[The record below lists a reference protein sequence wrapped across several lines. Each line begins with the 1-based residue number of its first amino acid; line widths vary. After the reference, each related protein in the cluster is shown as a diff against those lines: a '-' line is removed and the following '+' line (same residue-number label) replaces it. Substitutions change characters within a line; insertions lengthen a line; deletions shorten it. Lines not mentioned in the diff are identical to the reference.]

1 MLSRK
6 RILLIIGGGIAA
18 YKCLSLVRLLRDSG
32 ADVSCVATKA
42 AEQFVTPLSLAA
54 LSESQVHQELFNPLE
69 EAKMGHI
76 ELSRSADL
84 LVVAPATADI
94 LAKMAGGLADDLAST
109 ILLAT
114 DKPVLAAPAMN
125 VRMWLNP
132 ATRRNVAT
140 LESDGITMIGP
151 ETGPMACGETG
162 PGRMAEPDVIVD
174 AIRRAF
180 ATGRLANKHIVVTSG
195 PTREPIDPVRY
206 IANKSSGKQ
215 GTAIAQALLRRGAKV
230 TFVTGP
236 ASVEPPA
243 EACVV
248 RVESAREMLDAV
260 QGALPAEAAI
270 FAAAVVD
277 WRVRSVSGSKIK
289 KQKNQRAPSLELV
302 ENPDILATIA
312 KMKAGRP
319 RLVVGFAAETD
330 NVEENARG
338 KLLSKGCDWIVANCV
353 TPESGVFG
361 GDENKVALFTAAA
374 SESWPRLSKDE
385 IGSKLAD
392 RICAELA
399 E

>member
-1 MLSRK
+1 MPSGK

-32 ADVSCVATKA
+32 AGVSCVLTKA

-54 LSESQVHQELFNPLE
+54 LSESQVHHELFNPLE

-132 ATRRNVAT
+132 ATQRNVAM
-140 LESDGITMIGP
+140 LRSDGIAMIGP
-151 ETGPMACGETG
+151 ETGAMACGETG
-162 PGRMAEPDVIVD
+162 IGRMAEPASIFE
-174 AIRRAF
+174 AIKRAF
-180 ATGRLANKHIVVTSG
+180 ATRQLAGKHIVVTSG

-206 IANKSSGKQ
+206 IANRSSGKQ
-215 GTAIAQALLRRGAKV
+215 GTAIADALLRRGARV
-230 TFVTGP
+230 TFITGP
-236 ASVEPPA
+236 AAVEPPT

-248 RVESAREMLDAV
+248 RVESASEMLKAV
-260 QGALPAEAAI
+260 QDALPADAAI
-270 FAAAVVD
+270 FAAAVAD
-277 WRVRSVSGSKIK
+277 WGVRSFSGSKIK
-289 KQKNQRAPSLELV
+289 KQKGRTVPSLELV

-312 KMKAGRP
+312 NMEESRP
-319 RLVVGFAAETD
+319 GLVVGFAAETD
-330 NVEENARG
+330 NVEENARS
-338 KLLSKGCDWIVANCV
+338 KLISKGCDWIVANCV

-361 GDENKVALFTAAA
+361 GDENKVSLFTAGA
-374 SESWPRLSKDE
+374 SEAWPRLSKDE

-392 RICAELA
+392 RICAEFG

>member
-1 MLSRK
+1 MPSGK

-32 ADVSCVATKA
+32 VGVSCVLTKA

-132 ATRRNVAT
+132 ATQRNVAM
-140 LESDGITMIGP
+140 LRSDGIAMIGP
-151 ETGPMACGETG
+151 ETGAMACGETG
-162 PGRMAEPDVIVD
+162 IGRMAEPASIFE
-174 AIRRAF
+174 AIKRAF
-180 ATGRLANKHIVVTSG
+180 ATRQLADKHIVVTSG

-206 IANKSSGKQ
+206 IANRSSGKQ
-215 GTAIAQALLRRGAKV
+215 GTAIADALLRRGARV
-230 TFVTGP
+230 TFITGP
-236 ASVEPPA
+236 TAVEPPA

-248 RVESAREMLDAV
+248 HVESASEMLKAV
-260 QGALPAEAAI
+260 QDALPADAAI
-270 FAAAVVD
+270 FAAAVAD
-277 WRVRSVSGSKIK
+277 WGVRSFSGSKIK
-289 KQKNQRAPSLELV
+289 KQKGRTVPSLELV

-312 KMKAGRP
+312 KMEEGRP
-319 RLVVGFAAETD
+319 ELVVGFAAETD
-330 NVEENARG
+330 NVEVNARS
-338 KLLSKGCDWIVANCV
+338 KLISKGCDWIVANCV

-361 GDENKVALFTAAA
+361 GDENKVTLFTADS
-374 SESWPRLSKDE
+374 SEAWPRLSKDE

-392 RICAELA
+392 RICAELG

>member
-1 MLSRK
+1 MPSGK

-32 ADVSCVATKA
+32 AGVSCVLTKA

-54 LSESQVHQELFNPLE
+54 LSESQVHHELFNPLE

-114 DKPVLAAPAMN
+114 DKPVLAVPAMN

-132 ATRRNVAT
+132 ATQRNVAM
-140 LESDGITMIGP
+140 LRSDGIRMIGP
-151 ETGPMACGETG
+151 ELGAMACGETG
-162 PGRMAEPDVIVD
+162 VGRMAEPAAIVE
-174 AIRRAF
+174 AIKRAF
-180 ATGRLANKHIVVTSG
+180 ATGQLANKHIVVTSG

-206 IANKSSGKQ
+206 IANRSSGKQ
-215 GTAIAQALLRRGAKV
+215 GTAIADALLQRGAKV
-230 TFVTGP
+230 TFITGP

-243 EACVV
+243 EASVV
-248 RVESAREMLDAV
+248 RVESAGEMLDAV
-260 QGALPAEAAI
+260 QDALPADAAI

-277 WRVRSVSGSKIK
+277 WRVRSFSGSKIK
-289 KQKNQRAPSLELV
+289 KRKGQIAPSLELA
-302 ENPDILATIA
+302 ENPDILATVA
-312 KMKAGRP
+312 KMKEGRP
-319 RLVVGFAAETD
+319 ELVVGFAAETD

-353 TPESGVFG
+353 APESGVFG
-361 GDENKVALFTAAA
+361 GDENTVALFTADA
-374 SESWPRLSKDE
+374 SESWPRMSKDE

-392 RICAELA
+392 RICAELVD
-399 E
+399 

>member
-1 MLSRK
+1 MPSGK

-18 YKCLSLVRLLRDSG
+18 YKCLNVVRSLRDSG
-32 ADVSCVATKA
+32 ARVSCVLTKA

-54 LSESQVHQELFNPLE
+54 LSESQVHQELFSPLE

-94 LAKMAGGLADDLAST
+94 LAKMAGGFADDLAST

-114 DKPVLAAPAMN
+114 DKPVLVAPAMN

-132 ATRRNVAT
+132 ATQRNVAM
-140 LESDGITMIGP
+140 LRSDGIRMIGP
-151 ETGPMACGETG
+151 ELGAMACGETG
-162 PGRMAEPDVIVD
+162 VGRMAEPAAIVE
-174 AIRRAF
+174 AIKRAF
-180 ATGRLANKHIVVTSG
+180 ATRQLANKHIVVTSG

-206 IANKSSGKQ
+206 IANRSSGKQ
-215 GTAIAQALLRRGAKV
+215 GTAIADALLQRGAKV
-230 TFVTGP
+230 TFITGP

-243 EACVV
+243 EASVV
-248 RVESAREMLDAV
+248 RVESAGEMLDAV
-260 QGALPAEAAI
+260 QDALPADAAI

-277 WRVRSVSGSKIK
+277 WRVRSFSGSKIK
-289 KQKNQRAPSLELV
+289 KRKGWIAPSLELV
-302 ENPDILATIA
+302 ENPDILATVA

-319 RLVVGFAAETD
+319 ELVVGFAAETD
-330 NVEENARG
+330 NVEENARS

-361 GDENKVALFTAAA
+361 GDENTVALFTADA
-374 SESWPRLSKDE
+374 SESWPRMSKDE

-392 RICAELA
+392 RICAELVD
-399 E
+399 

>member
-1 MLSRK
+1 MLSGK

-18 YKCLSLVRLLRDSG
+18 YKCLNLVRMLRDSG
-32 ADVSCVATKA
+32 ADVSCVTTEA
-42 AEQFVTPLSLAA
+42 AEQFVTRLSVAA

-94 LAKMAGGLADDLAST
+94 LAKMAAGLADDLAST

-132 ATRRNVAT
+132 ATQRNVEM
-140 LESDGITMIGP
+140 LRSDGITMIGP

-162 PGRMAEPDVIVD
+162 PGRMAEPAMIVD
-174 AIRRAF
+174 AIKRAF
-180 ATGRLANKHIVVTSG
+180 ATGQLANKHFVVTSG

-206 IANKSSGKQ
+206 IANRSSGKQ
-215 GTAIAQALLRRGAKV
+215 GTAIARALLQHGAKV

-243 EACVV
+243 DACVV
-248 RVESAREMLDAV
+248 RVESAREMLAAV
-260 QGALPAEAAI
+260 QGALPADAAI

-277 WRVRSVSGSKIK
+277 WRVGSFSGSKIK
-289 KQKNQRAPSLELV
+289 KQKGRSAPRLELV

-319 RLVVGFAAETD
+319 GLVVGFAAETD
-330 NVEENARG
+330 DVEKNARS

-361 GDENKVALFTAAA
+361 GDENTVTLFTAGT
-374 SESWPRLSKDE
+374 SESWPRLSKAE

-392 RICAELA
+392 RICAEFA

>member
-1 MLSRK
+1 MPSGK

-32 ADVSCVATKA
+32 VGVSCVLTKA
-42 AEQFVTPLSLAA
+42 AEQFVTPLSVAA

-132 ATRRNVAT
+132 ATKRNVAM
-140 LESDGITMIGP
+140 LRSDGITMIGP
-151 ETGPMACGETG
+151 ENGAMACGETG
-162 PGRMAEPDVIVD
+162 IGRMAEPASIFE
-174 AIRRAF
+174 AIKRAF
-180 ATGRLANKHIVVTSG
+180 ATRQLADKHIVVTSG

-206 IANKSSGKQ
+206 IANRSSGKQ
-215 GTAIAQALLRRGAKV
+215 GTAIAEALLRRGARV
-230 TFVTGP
+230 TFITGP
-236 ASVEPPA
+236 TSVEPPA

-248 RVESAREMLDAV
+248 HVESASEMQKVV
-260 QGALPAEAAI
+260 QDALPADAAI
-270 FAAAVVD
+270 FAAAVAD
-277 WRVRSVSGSKIK
+277 WGVRSFSGSKIK
-289 KQKNQRAPSLELV
+289 KQKGRTVPSLELV

-312 KMKAGRP
+312 KMEEGRP
-319 RLVVGFAAETD
+319 ELVVGFAAETD
-330 NVEENARG
+330 NVEVNARS
-338 KLLSKGCDWIVANCV
+338 KLISKGCDWIVANCV

-361 GDENKVALFTAAA
+361 GDENKVTLFTADS
-374 SESWPRLSKDE
+374 SEAWPQLSKDE

-392 RICAELA
+392 RICAELG

>member
-109 ILLAT
+109 LLLAT

-162 PGRMAEPDVIVD
+162 PGRMAEPDAIVD

-215 GTAIAQALLRRGAKV
+215 GTAIAQALVRRGAKV

-312 KMKAGRP
+312 KMEAGRP

-330 NVEENARG
+330 NVEENARS

>member
-1 MLSRK
+1 MPSGK

-32 ADVSCVATKA
+32 AGVSCVLTKA

-54 LSESQVHQELFNPLE
+54 LSESQVHHELFNPLE

-132 ATRRNVAT
+132 ATQRNVAM
-140 LESDGITMIGP
+140 LRSDGIAMIGP
-151 ETGPMACGETG
+151 ETGAMACGETG
-162 PGRMAEPDVIVD
+162 IGRMAEPASIFE
-174 AIRRAF
+174 AIKRAF
-180 ATGRLANKHIVVTSG
+180 ATRQLAGKHIVVTSG

-206 IANKSSGKQ
+206 IANRSSGKQ
-215 GTAIAQALLRRGAKV
+215 GTAIADALLRRGARV
-230 TFVTGP
+230 TFITGP
-236 ASVEPPA
+236 AAVEPPP
-243 EACVV
+243 EAGVV
-248 RVESAREMLDAV
+248 RVESASEMLKAV
-260 QGALPAEAAI
+260 QDALPADAAI
-270 FAAAVVD
+270 FAAAVAD
-277 WRVRSVSGSKIK
+277 WGVRSFSGSKIK
-289 KQKNQRAPSLELV
+289 KQKGRTVPSLELV

-312 KMKAGRP
+312 NMEESRP
-319 RLVVGFAAETD
+319 GLVVGFAAETD
-330 NVEENARG
+330 NVEENARS
-338 KLLSKGCDWIVANCV
+338 KLISKGCDWIVANCV

-361 GDENKVALFTAAA
+361 GDENKVSLFTADA
-374 SESWPRLSKDE
+374 SEAWPRLSKDE

-392 RICAELA
+392 RICAELG

>member
-32 ADVSCVATKA
+32 ADVSCVTTEA

-54 LSESQVHQELFNPLE
+54 LSESRVHQELFNPLE

-132 ATRRNVAT
+132 ATQRNVAT

-162 PGRMAEPDVIVD
+162 PGRMAEPAAIID
-174 AIRRAF
+174 AIKRAF

-206 IANKSSGKQ
+206 IANRSSGKQ
-215 GTAIAQALLRRGAKV
+215 GTAIAHALLQRGAKV

-243 EACVV
+243 DACVV

-260 QGALPAEAAI
+260 QGALPADAAI

-289 KQKNQRAPSLELV
+289 KQKSQRAPSLELV
-302 ENPDILATIA
+302 ENPDILGTIA

-319 RLVVGFAAETD
+319 GLVVGFAAETD
-330 NVEENARG
+330 NVEENARS

-353 TPESGVFG
+353 APGSGVFG
-361 GDENKVALFTAAA
+361 ADENTATLFTADA

-399 E
+399 G

>member
-1 MLSRK
+1 MPSGK

-18 YKCLSLVRLLRDSG
+18 YKCLNVVRSLRDSG
-32 ADVSCVATKA
+32 ARVSCVLTKA

-54 LSESQVHQELFNPLE
+54 LSESQVHQELFSPLE

-94 LAKMAGGLADDLAST
+94 LAKMAGGFADDLAST

-114 DKPVLAAPAMN
+114 DKPVLVAPAMN

-132 ATRRNVAT
+132 ATQRNVAM
-140 LESDGITMIGP
+140 LRSDGIRMIGP
-151 ETGPMACGETG
+151 ELGAMACGETG
-162 PGRMAEPDVIVD
+162 VGRMAEPAAIVE
-174 AIRRAF
+174 AIKRAF
-180 ATGRLANKHIVVTSG
+180 ATGQLANKHIVVTSG

-206 IANKSSGKQ
+206 IANRSSGKQ
-215 GTAIAQALLRRGAKV
+215 GTAIADALLQRGAKV
-230 TFVTGP
+230 TFITGP

-243 EACVV
+243 EASVV
-248 RVESAREMLDAV
+248 RVESAGEMLDAV
-260 QGALPAEAAI
+260 QDALPADAAI

-277 WRVRSVSGSKIK
+277 WRVRSFSGSKIK
-289 KQKNQRAPSLELV
+289 KRKGRIAPSLELV
-302 ENPDILATIA
+302 ENPDILATVA

-319 RLVVGFAAETD
+319 ELVVGFAAETD
-330 NVEENARG
+330 NVEENARS

-361 GDENKVALFTAAA
+361 GDENTVALFTADA
-374 SESWPRLSKDE
+374 SESWPRMSKDE

-392 RICAELA
+392 RICAELVD
-399 E
+399 

>member
-1 MLSRK
+1 MPSGK

-32 ADVSCVATKA
+32 VGVSCVLTKA
-42 AEQFVTPLSLAA
+42 AEQFVTPLSVAA

-132 ATRRNVAT
+132 ATKRNVAM
-140 LESDGITMIGP
+140 LRSDGITMIGP
-151 ETGPMACGETG
+151 ENGAMACGETG
-162 PGRMAEPDVIVD
+162 IGRMAEPASIFE
-174 AIRRAF
+174 AIKRAF
-180 ATGRLANKHIVVTSG
+180 ATRQLADKHIVVTSG

-206 IANKSSGKQ
+206 IANRSSGKQ
-215 GTAIAQALLRRGAKV
+215 GTAIAEALLRRGTRV
-230 TFVTGP
+230 TFITGP
-236 ASVEPPA
+236 TSVEPPA

-248 RVESAREMLDAV
+248 HVESASEMLKAV
-260 QGALPAEAAI
+260 QDALPADAAI
-270 FAAAVVD
+270 FAAAVAD
-277 WRVRSVSGSKIK
+277 WGVRSFSGSKIK
-289 KQKNQRAPSLELV
+289 KQKGRTVPSLELV

-312 KMKAGRP
+312 KMEEGRP
-319 RLVVGFAAETD
+319 GLVVGFAAETD
-330 NVEENARG
+330 NVEVNARS
-338 KLLSKGCDWIVANCV
+338 KLISKGCDWIVANCV
-353 TPESGVFG
+353 TLESGVFG
-361 GDENKVALFTAAA
+361 GDENKVTLFTADS
-374 SESWPRLSKDE
+374 SEAWSRLSKDE

-392 RICAELA
+392 RICAELG

>member
-1 MLSRK
+1 MPSGK

-18 YKCLSLVRLLRDSG
+18 YKCLGLVRLLRDSG
-32 ADVSCVATKA
+32 VGVSCVLTKA

-132 ATRRNVAT
+132 ATQRNVAM
-140 LESDGITMIGP
+140 LRSDGITMIGP
-151 ETGPMACGETG
+151 ETGAMACGETG
-162 PGRMAEPDVIVD
+162 IGRMAEPASIFE
-174 AIRRAF
+174 AIKRAF
-180 ATGRLANKHIVVTSG
+180 ATRQLAGKHVIVTSG

-206 IANKSSGKQ
+206 IANRSSGKQ
-215 GTAIAQALLRRGAKV
+215 GTAIADALLRRGARV
-230 TFVTGP
+230 TFITGP
-236 ASVEPPA
+236 TAVEPPA

-248 RVESAREMLDAV
+248 HVESASEMLKAV
-260 QGALPAEAAI
+260 QDALPADAAI
-270 FAAAVVD
+270 FAAAVAD
-277 WRVRSVSGSKIK
+277 WGVRSFSGSKIK
-289 KQKNQRAPSLELV
+289 KQKGRTVPSLELV
-302 ENPDILATIA
+302 ENPDILAMIA
-312 KMKAGRP
+312 KMEEGRP
-319 RLVVGFAAETD
+319 GLVVGFAAETD
-330 NVEENARG
+330 NVEVNARS
-338 KLLSKGCDWIVANCV
+338 KLISKGCDWIVANCV

-361 GDENKVALFTAAA
+361 GDENKVTLFTTDS
-374 SESWPRLSKDE
+374 SEAWPRLSKDE

-392 RICAELA
+392 RICAELG

>member
-1 MLSRK
+1 MPNGK

-18 YKCLSLVRLLRDSG
+18 YKCLNVVRSLRDSG
-32 ADVSCVATKA
+32 SSVSCVLTKA
-42 AEQFVTPLSLAA
+42 AEQFVTPLSIAA

-94 LAKMAGGLADDLAST
+94 LAKMAGGFADDLAST

-132 ATRRNVAT
+132 ATQRNVAM
-140 LESDGITMIGP
+140 LKSDGVRMIGP
-151 ETGPMACGETG
+151 ELGAMACGETG
-162 PGRMAEPDVIVD
+162 VGRMAEPAVIVE
-174 AIRRAF
+174 AIKRAF
-180 ATGRLANKHIVVTSG
+180 ATGQLANKHIVVTSG

-206 IANKSSGKQ
+206 IANRSSGKQ
-215 GTAIAQALLRRGAKV
+215 GTAIADALLQRGAKV
-230 TFVTGP
+230 TFITGP

-243 EACVV
+243 EASVV
-248 RVESAREMLDAV
+248 RVESAGEMLDAV
-260 QGALPAEAAI
+260 QDALPADAAI
-270 FAAAVVD
+270 FAAAVGD
-277 WRVRSVSGSKIK
+277 WRVRSFSGSKIK
-289 KQKNQRAPSLELV
+289 KRKGQIAPSLELV
-302 ENPDILATIA
+302 ENPDILATVA
-312 KMKAGRP
+312 KLKEGRP
-319 RLVVGFAAETD
+319 ELVVGFAAETD
-330 NVEENARG
+330 NVEENARS

-361 GDENKVALFTAAA
+361 GDENTVALFTAAA
-374 SESWPRLSKDE
+374 SESWPRLPKDE

-392 RICAELA
+392 RICAELVD
-399 E
+399 

>member
-109 ILLAT
+109 LLLAT

-162 PGRMAEPDVIVD
+162 PGRMAEPAVIFD
-174 AIRRAF
+174 AIKRAF

-215 GTAIAQALLRRGAKV
+215 GTAIAQALMRRGAKV

>member
-1 MLSRK
+1 MPSGK

-18 YKCLSLVRLLRDSG
+18 YKCLSLVRLLRDSRAG
-32 ADVSCVATKA
+32 VSCVLTKA

-54 LSESQVHQELFNPLE
+54 LSESQVHHELFNPLE

-132 ATRRNVAT
+132 ATQRNVAM
-140 LESDGITMIGP
+140 LRSDGITMIGP
-151 ETGPMACGETG
+151 ENGAMACGETG
-162 PGRMAEPDVIVD
+162 IGRMAEPASIFE
-174 AIRRAF
+174 AIKRAF
-180 ATGRLANKHIVVTSG
+180 ATRQLADKHIVVTSG

-206 IANKSSGKQ
+206 IANRSSGKQ
-215 GTAIAQALLRRGAKV
+215 GTAIADALLRRGARV
-230 TFVTGP
+230 TFITGP
-236 ASVEPPA
+236 TSVAPPA

-248 RVESAREMLDAV
+248 RVESASEMLKAV
-260 QGALPAEAAI
+260 QDALPADAAI
-270 FAAAVVD
+270 FAAAVAD
-277 WRVRSVSGSKIK
+277 WGVRSFSGSKIK
-289 KQKNQRAPSLELV
+289 KQKGRTVPSLELV

-312 KMKAGRP
+312 KMEEGRP
-319 RLVVGFAAETD
+319 ELVVGFAAETD
-330 NVEENARG
+330 NVEVNARS
-338 KLLSKGCDWIVANCV
+338 KLISKGCDWIVANCV

-361 GDENKVALFTAAA
+361 GDENKVTLFTADS
-374 SESWPRLSKDE
+374 SEAWPQLSKDE

-392 RICAELA
+392 RICAEFG

>member
-1 MLSRK
+1 MPSGK

-32 ADVSCVATKA
+32 VGVSCVLTKA
-42 AEQFVTPLSLAA
+42 AEQFVTPLSVAA

-132 ATRRNVAT
+132 ATKRNVAM
-140 LESDGITMIGP
+140 LRSDGITMIGP
-151 ETGPMACGETG
+151 ENGAMACGETG
-162 PGRMAEPDVIVD
+162 IGRMAEPASIFE
-174 AIRRAF
+174 AIKRAF
-180 ATGRLANKHIVVTSG
+180 ATRQLADKHIVVTSG

-206 IANKSSGKQ
+206 IANRSSGKQ
-215 GTAIAQALLRRGAKV
+215 GTAIAEALLRRGARV
-230 TFVTGP
+230 TFITGP
-236 ASVEPPA
+236 TSVEPPA

-248 RVESAREMLDAV
+248 HVESASEMQKVV
-260 QGALPAEAAI
+260 QDALPADAAI
-270 FAAAVVD
+270 FAAAVAD
-277 WRVRSVSGSKIK
+277 WGVRSFSGSKIK
-289 KQKNQRAPSLELV
+289 KQKGRTVPSLELV

-312 KMKAGRP
+312 KMEEGRP
-319 RLVVGFAAETD
+319 GLVVGFAAETD
-330 NVEENARG
+330 NVEVNARS
-338 KLLSKGCDWIVANCV
+338 KLISKGCDWIVANCV

-361 GDENKVALFTAAA
+361 GDENKVTLFTADS
-374 SESWPRLSKDE
+374 SEAWPRLSKDE

-392 RICAELA
+392 RICAELG